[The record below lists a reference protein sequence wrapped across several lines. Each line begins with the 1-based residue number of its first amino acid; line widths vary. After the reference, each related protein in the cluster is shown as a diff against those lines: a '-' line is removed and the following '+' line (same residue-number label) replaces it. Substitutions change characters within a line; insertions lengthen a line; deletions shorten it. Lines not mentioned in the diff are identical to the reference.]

1 MAFVLTFM
9 PQLLTFRL
17 FTIFSL
23 WLTVVEDI
31 IGCLVQS
38 WEEMFPR
45 RQTFHFCLRSWF
57 AHDNPI
63 LKRFFIFFYLF
74 FLWRERTEDK
84 DRDIM
89 YMTLDAM
96 SLCVQWPLC
105 CCFTMPEQGWRE
117 IERSVSCD
125 SLQVPKDFSKA
136 SCVCF
141 NTLCM
146 WPDTVC
152 YLNGIEQTGFSQIEK
167 YICPSVKS
175 KIISKNLRVSLLD
188 LHASDFHTDIPLTPN
203 HESKVRVSSS

>member
-152 YLNGIEQTGFSQIEK
+152 YLNGIEQTGFSQIDK
-167 YICPSVKS
+167 DHVSVFNIK
-175 KIISKNLRVSLLD
+175 
-188 LHASDFHTDIPLTPN
+188 
-203 HESKVRVSSS
+203 